1 MFIFISVLVFIVA
14 ILLIMVILVQNPK
27 GGLASNF
34 SSSNQVMG
42 VRKTTDFLEKATWT
56 LGIALLILSVI
67 SSSLIG
73 GSTEQVVETNE
84 SELTDQANQVVIP
97 QNQAPMLNEAA
108 QEGQQPQ
115 QNTALPQGDEEEPAE
130 DGAD

>member
-73 GSTEQVVETNE
+73 GGSQTVVETNE

-97 QNQAPMLNEAA
+97 QNQAPQI
-108 QEGQQPQ
+108 QEGVPTQQ
-115 QNTALPQGDEEEPAE
+115 QNSALPQGDKEVPAE
-130 DGAD
+130 DSEE

>member
-1 MFIFISVLVFIVA
+1 MFTFISVLIFIVA
-14 ILLIMVILVQNPK
+14 VLLVLVILVQNPK

-34 SSSNQVMG
+34 SASNQVMG

-73 GSTEQVVETNE
+73 GTSSEVISNQ
-84 SELTDQANQVVIP
+84 SELVDEANQTVIP
-97 QNQAPMLNEAA
+97 QNQAPMI
-108 QEGQQPQ
+108 QEGVPTEGQ
-115 QNTALPQGDEEEPAE
+115 APA
-130 DGAD
+130 GADPLLPEGDGEEGEE